1 MNVFKKIGKFFKGL
15 FITLLI
21 IVLLPVVALLLHP
34 FWVGPVAKVAA
45 NKSVPG
51 IVQTDFNL
59 NKLNLNLYKCCFEMG
74 EMRLGNPEGFADP
87 DALKLG
93 TMLVDV
99 DTLSLFSDVIVIE
112 KIELSDVYVSYIAN
126 AEGKYNFE
134 VIAENCQSAEAEAVE
149 APATTETPAEEGM
162 KFEIPD
168 LDKYKLGRKEGEEA
182 PAAEAESKPKKPV
195 KLIIKELV
203 VNNVSGVYM
212 QMPFRIPSFRLTNMG
227 ADSGGYE
234 VEVMGQAIMKEFIAS
249 IMASMTELFNGA
261 IDLTG
266 KGVQTL
272 SNVSVE
278 SATEGLNNLGQ
289 SATGVVTDLGSSTG
303 EVLSNVGQGTG
314 EVLSNVG
321 QGTGEVISNVG
332 QGATDAVSSVGA
344 ATMDVINNLGTKEA
358 LKGAGD
364 ELKNAGKALKGI
376 FK

>member
-15 FITLLI
+15 VITLLI
-21 IVLLPVVALLLHP
+21 IVLLPVAALLLHP
-34 FWVGPVAKVAA
+34 FWVGPAAMTAA
-45 NKSVPG
+45 NKAVPD
-51 IVQTDFNL
+51 IVKTDFNL
-59 NKLNLNLYKCCFEMG
+59 NKFKLNLYTCYFELG
-74 EMRLGNPEGFADP
+74 ELRLGNPEGFSDP

-99 DTLSLFSDVIVIE
+99 DTLSLFSDVIVID

-126 AEGKYNFE
+126 AEGQYNFE
-134 VIAENCQSAEAEAVE
+134 VIADNCKGPEAEAAEAEAQAE
-149 APATTETPAEEGM
+149 APAQEGM

-168 LDKYKLGRKEGEEA
+168 LDKFKLGQREDQAA
-182 PAAEAESKPKKPV
+182 PEAEKAGEPKKPV

-266 KGVQTL
+266 KGVQAL